1 MRRFVFILVILIG
14 SLNTVYASEGS
25 NVSYTGTIHDG
36 SISASARLVWEIKN
50 SSIVSVYFSNSNN
63 GNSETEFNLS
73 DGETDFYL
81 IYSVRGN
88 ANAKLSIKANGA
100 MTTGGSGRID
110 WGIYRDNSVVSG
122 WSSTGSYEYAELG
135 TYSNQG
141 NIPLQLRVENIDNA
155 DIVVGD
161 NVEYASS
168 MGVKVEII

>member
-1 MRRFVFILVILIG
+1 MMRRVVFILVILI
-14 SLNTVYASEGS
+14 SLNAVYASEGA
-25 NVSYTGTIHDG
+25 NVSYTGTIQEG